1 MKVFAKLFLGL
12 SLIISVSC
20 SKNQTKPATE
30 FSREYQVGAYLW
42 VQTSGEFKALC
53 YQAYN
58 LAKLRLDRDLE
69 DKHNRKRA
77 VVFDIDETVLD
88 NSFGGAYE
96 LKNKLDW
103 DRDSFNS
110 WVELKK
116 AEAIPGAREFIV
128 YAISKRVEVIYISNR
143 SNAQKESTIINF
155 NRLGIPIKKENLYF
169 MDNEWSKEKR
179 RELVLSKYDVVLYFG
194 DSLADFD
201 KAWDNKKSK
210 ERNALVDNYRNDFGQ
225 KFIILPNPLY
235 GEWENSLPKF
245 KNRTELLK
253 SIP

>member
-1 MKVFAKLFLGL
+1 MNIKLVPICGFKQVV
-12 SLIISVSC
+12 SIKRYVTKLIIWQDSDLI
-20 SKNQTKPATE
+20 E
-30 FSREYQVGAYLW
+30 I
-42 VQTSGEFKALC
+42 
-53 YQAYN
+53 
-58 LAKLRLDRDLE
+58 LE

-103 DRDSFNS
+103 DHDSFNS

-179 RELVLSKYDVVLYFG
+179 RRARSYRSMTLSCILEIILLILIRLGITKKAK
-194 DSLADFD
+194 SAD
-201 KAWDNKKSK
+201 
-210 ERNALVDNYRNDFGQ
+210 ALVDNYRKEFGQ
-225 KFIILPNPLY
+225 KVYYIA
-235 GEWENSLPKF
+235 
-245 KNRTELLK
+245 K
-253 SIP
+253 SVIW